1 MSLLTGAA
9 RSFIVGLTR
18 VVTGAQARWIGCAPT
33 AVRRIYFANHASH
46 VDFALIWAS
55 LPLSLR
61 LCTSPVAAADYWQA
75 SPIRRYIIH
84 RVLRGVLVE
93 RSREARVEDPIEVM
107 ARALDS
113 GRSLIFF
120 PEGTRNMTDQ
130 NLLPFK
136 SGLFYLASR
145 YPQVELVPV
154 WLENQGRVLPKGESI
169 PVPLLCSVNFGSPLL
184 LEPGEE
190 KGQFLERARGAL
202 LNLAAAVRPA

>member
-1 MSLLTGAA
+1 MSLLAGAV

-18 VVTGAQARWIGCAPT
+18 VVTGAQARWIGCGPSSAP
-33 AVRRIYFANHASH
+33 RIYFANHSSH

-61 LCTSPVAAADYWQA
+61 LSTSPVAAADYWQA
-75 SPIRRYIIH
+75 SSTRRYIIH

-93 RSREARVEDPIEVM
+93 RSREERAEDPIEVM

-120 PEGTRNMTDQ
+120 PEGTRNTTDQ
-130 NLLPFK
+130 TLLPFK
-136 SGLFYLASR
+136 SGLFHLASR
-145 YPQVELVPV
+145 RPQVELVPV
-154 WLENQGRVLPKGESI
+154 WLENLGRVLPKGESI

-184 LEPGEE
+184 LTPGED
-190 KGQFLERARGAL
+190 KDKFLERARDAL
-202 LNLAAAVRPA
+202 LNLAATVRPA